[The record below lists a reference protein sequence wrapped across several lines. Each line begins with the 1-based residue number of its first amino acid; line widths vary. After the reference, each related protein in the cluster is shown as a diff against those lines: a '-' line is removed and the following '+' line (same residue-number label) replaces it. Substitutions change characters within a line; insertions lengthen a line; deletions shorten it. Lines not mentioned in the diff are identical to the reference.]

1 MVRLL
6 LSLLFASALWMGLGS
21 SPVRGQEGDSTPAAH
36 PLVGS
41 WLVGVDVEGNPPL
54 LLPNLASFTAD
65 GVVVVAAPPLLPEL
79 PGGTA
84 RNLFS
89 SGHGAWTSTSAEEA
103 EVRFAFLVVDED
115 GNPVSLNV
123 IDGHVQVGEDGE
135 SYTGEYTLTIHP
147 ASGEAEATASG
158 TWRATRI
165 APESDMLFPGVEPEA
180 TPVP

>member
-6 LSLLFASALWMGLGS
+6 LSVLLASALWMGFGS
-21 SPVRGQEGDSTPAAH
+21 SSAKGQEGVSAPAAH

-41 WLVGVDVEGNPPL
+41 WLVAVDVEGNPPL
-54 LLPNLASFTAD
+54 RLPNLASFTAD
-65 GVVVVAAPPLLPEL
+65 GVVVVAAPTLLPEL
-79 PGGTA
+79 PGSTS

-89 SGHGAWTSTSAEEA
+89 SGHGAWTATSAQA
-103 EVRFAFLVVDED
+103 ADVRFLFLVVDEG

-123 IDGHVQVGEDGE
+123 IDGQVQIGDDGE
-135 SYTGEYTLTIHP
+135 TYTGEYTLTIHP
-147 ASGEAEATASG
+147 ASGEAESSASG

-165 APESDMLFPGVEPEA
+165 AVGSDMLFPGVEREA